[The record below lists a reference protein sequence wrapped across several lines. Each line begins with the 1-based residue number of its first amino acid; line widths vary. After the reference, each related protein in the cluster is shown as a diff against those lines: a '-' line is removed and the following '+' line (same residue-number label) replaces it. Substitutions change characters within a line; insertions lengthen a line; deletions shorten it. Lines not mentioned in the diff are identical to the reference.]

1 MSKWPSVSTRFLSFD
16 GSTVVTNQCFAPD
29 RYRFWTGN
37 IEFTPA
43 LSRGA
48 GLSYVAGSFS
58 RSLPTVNHRFFNRLL
73 DFDSSSGLLEVEA
86 GVTLGQIYDFAV
98 SRGWMLAVQPGHPA
112 ITIGGCIAADV
123 HGKNQWRDGTFVSQV
138 ESISLFH
145 PLHGVLELSRENN
158 AEIFE
163 LTCGGYGLTG
173 NILSAKIHL
182 TRILGNSVQLQ
193 RHQIPSLLD
202 LSKELPRAAKQH
214 SLIYSWHNLTKRSHR
229 LGEGFI
235 ITGDFQQDD
244 RESLARPPLR
254 LAQRSALSAT
264 RRAAWPFSFFNKLT
278 VPTFNNL
285 YHAFVRSQ
293 STKRSI
299 SVYDFLFPV
308 HDKEIYF
315 YLFGRQGFCEY
326 QLIIP
331 HNRFEEFAEAI
342 RERLQHRLMPV
353 TLASAKLFGGK
364 RTLLRF
370 SGEGICLAL
379 NYPRTGQAEKFSRFL
394 DELMQS
400 CGGWPNLIK
409 DSRLNATVVAAAYPE
424 YDDFRRRLREF
435 DPQRCYRS
443 ELSERLA
450 L

>member
-1 MSKWPSVSTRFLSFD
+1 MSEWPSVSTRFLSFD
-16 GSTVVTNQCFAPD
+16 GSTAVTSRCFTPD
-29 RYRFWTGN
+29 RYRFWTRN
-37 IEFTPA
+37 IEFTSA

-58 RSLPTVNHRFFNRLL
+58 RSSPTVDHRFFNRLL

-86 GVTLGQIYDFAV
+86 GVTLGQIYDFAI
-98 SRGWMLAVQPGHPA
+98 SRGLMLSVQPGHPS
-112 ITIGGCIAADV
+112 ITVGGCIAADV

-138 ESISLFH
+138 ESVSLFH

-158 AEIFE
+158 VEIFE

-182 TRILGNSVQLQ
+182 TRISGNCVQLQ
-193 RHQIPSLLD
+193 RHQLSSLFD
-202 LSKELPRAAKQH
+202 LNKELPHAAEQH
-214 SLIYSWHNLTKRSHR
+214 SLIYSWHNLTKRSNR

-244 RESLARPPLR
+244 RQNPVRSPRQLAK
-254 LAQRSALSAT
+254 RSALSAT
-264 RRAAWPFSFFNKLT
+264 RRAAWPFSFFNRLT
-278 VPTFNNL
+278 VPVFNSL

-293 STKRSI
+293 PIEKLI
-299 SVYDFLFPV
+299 SVYEFLFPV

-326 QLIIP
+326 QVIIP
-331 HNRFEEFAEAI
+331 RDRFKEFAEAI
-342 RERLQHRLMPV
+342 RKRLQHCPMPI

-379 NYPRTGQAEKFSRFL
+379 NYPRTEQAEKFSCFL

-409 DSRLNATVVAAAYPE
+409 DSRLNANVVAAAYPQ